1 MTNPVPPTNEEIRQG
16 ANPAPMQR
24 IQTAGAQNIDNV
36 LQDIQKI
43 LGERMHTHGD
53 PGCFAEVFAGM
64 LRPYLQGMMYAARPF
79 LDVDSFA
86 VLEIMKLARQSV
98 AAQPLDNA
106 ARIDAV
112 GYAVLNAA
120 YMWQPPKAK
129 SGEELFQELLA
140 WAKDEKTMEGV
151 DCFPDHWTMA
161 EVRSYIEYKH
171 AREKRDMEEKE
182 KLEMLHRERAAQ
194 AQHDFNAEAIPE
206 GVYYSPV
213 HDNFY
218 DADGGGK
225 GPGFY
230 KIWARRA
237 GEFPTRHG
245 PVMPDAGTSELE
257 KAIERLG
264 DLEPQEGSESPA
276 GPQED
281 AAGLVDS
288 PVPFTRPA
296 RGRRLS

>member
-24 IQTAGAQNIDNV
+24 IQTAGAKNIDNV
-36 LQDIQKI
+36 LQDVQKI

-120 YMWQPPKAK
+120 YMWQPPKVK

-140 WAKDEKTMEGV
+140 WAKDEKALEGI
-151 DCFPDHWTMA
+151 DFPDHWTMA
-161 EVRSYIEYKH
+161 EVRSYVDYKR

-182 KLEMLHRERAAQ
+182 KLRILERERAAQ
-194 AQHDFNAEAIPE
+194 AHYDFHAEAIPE

-230 KIWARRA
+230 NIWAHRA

-245 PVMPDAGTSELE
+245 PVMPDAGNGPSLP
-257 KAIERLG
+257 G
-264 DLEPQEGSESPA
+264 DEPPAQEGSESTA

-288 PVPFTRPA
+288 PVPFTRPT